1 MSTPT
6 PGIRRD
12 YDPRA
17 PYPYEGPRGLGWVV
31 FAGTM
36 LGLAGTYNTI
46 EGILAI
52 SRSKVYTPN
61 AVYVISDLR
70 GWGWIVLLLGILQIV
85 ASLAVFTGSNLAR
98 WFGIVAAGLNAVGQL
113 LFVQAYPVWSL
124 AIFAV
129 DILVIYALAV
139 YAGPRLKDEV

>member
-6 PGIRRD
+6 YGIERE
-12 YDPRA
+12 YDPRGA
-17 PYPYEGPRGLGWVV
+17 ARASYADDGPRGLGWVI

-52 SRSKVYTPN
+52 SRSKVYAPN

-70 GWGWIVLLLGILQIV
+70 TWGWIVLVLGILEII
-85 ASLAVFTGSNLAR
+85 ASLAVFAGSNLAR
-98 WFGIVAAGLNAVGQL
+98 W
-113 LFVQAYPVWSL
+113 
-124 AIFAV
+124 
-129 DILVIYALAV
+129 
-139 YAGPRLKDEV
+139 